1 MGVRVVTESLT
12 EAFQLNSDALL
23 AYFERRVVP
32 RADAGD
38 LLTETLL
45 HAWRRAES
53 APRDE
58 REVRMWLFGIASRVL
73 ANHSRGRRR
82 RAALADRLR
91 LLLTEPLEP
100 DAAEAI
106 AVRDAVAGLD
116 PKQAELVRLVHWD
129 GFSITEAATLL
140 GVNASTARGRYAA
153 AKEELRARLGTHAE
167 VG

>member
-1 MGVRVVTESLT
+1 MTESLT
-12 EAFQLNSDALL
+12 EAFQRNSENLL

-32 RADAGD
+32 RVDAGD
-38 LLTETLL
+38 LLAETLL
-45 HAWRRAES
+45 QAWRRAAA
-53 APRDE
+53 APREE

-73 ANHSRGRRR
+73 SNHSRGRRR
-82 RAALADRLR
+82 RAALAGRLR
-91 LLLTEPLEP
+91 LLLAEPPEP

-106 AVRDAVAGLD
+106 AVRDAVARLD

-153 AKEELRARLGTHAE
+153 AKEELRAQIGTHAK